1 MRRIIAAKW
10 CFTQLRSWLTS
21 TVHPLTTRLKLY
33 RQCVMATVSYGIHEM
48 GITRRGLAKL
58 VSMINT
64 HHRIMT
70 KSPVCL
76 THESTQSFFDRL
88 NLMPPWIQ
96 LQQQQQRIQQA
107 LHNRATRLRLEAM
120 TAVSPDTCV
129 CVPDLWPSDL
139 NMPVETPDPQLA
151 QELTCPECHRAF
163 HQVGALKR
171 HMRRAHAIPCEP
183 DDLYNP
189 LRDAWNGRPICSHCS
204 HSFVDFYRLRDHI
217 NRRVCISFNPAQES
231 IIPIVARPDLKMH
244 LCHKSIPG
252 LLLNQALIKELS
264 CHCAFC
270 HCQIAARSM
279 HKHSTDQHPMMV
291 THADQYQAHVL
302 ATVAL
307 STGCGPDPQKMRTLL
322 LELSLGNDANDRLM
336 NTAMIGEFWACCMDN
351 TWGIAWHLAAT
362 THSVAGSWTQY
373 SMAHGLWLLGIV
385 AGWMVC
391 FSCHGGSAR
400 CG

>member
-1 MRRIIAAKW
+1 MVYKTTYLGVFLSYRAFDFDSTMRRTIAAKW

-21 TVHPLTTRLKLY
+21 TVHPLSTRLKLY

-48 GITRRGLAKL
+48 GITRRGFAKL

-70 KSPVCL
+70 KSSVCL

-217 NRRVCISFNPAQES
+217 NRRVCTSFNPAQES
-231 IIPIVARPDLKMH
+231 IIPIAARPDLKMH
-244 LCHKSIPG
+244 LRHKSIPG

-270 HCQIAARSM
+270 HCQIAARSI
-279 HKHSTDQHPMMV
+279 HKHYTDQHPPMV

-302 ATVAL
+302 GLANIGSGRGRCSFCDKECRNVR
-307 STGCGPDPQKMRTLL
+307 SHECG
-322 LELSLGNDANDRLM
+322 
-336 NTAMIGEFWACCMDN
+336 
-351 TWGIAWHLAAT
+351 
-362 THSVAGSWTQY
+362 
-373 SMAHGLWLLGIV
+373 
-385 AGWMVC
+385 
-391 FSCHGGSAR
+391 SCSS
-400 CG
+400 CLPCWVIPT